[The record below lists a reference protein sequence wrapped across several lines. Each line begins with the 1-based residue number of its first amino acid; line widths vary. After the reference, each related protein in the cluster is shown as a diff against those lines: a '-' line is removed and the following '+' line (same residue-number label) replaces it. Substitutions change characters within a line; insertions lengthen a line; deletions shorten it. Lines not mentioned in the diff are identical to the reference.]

1 MYIQSILMFIISS
14 SIHLYASQTKNR
26 LYRNISKVF
35 ILPSLI
41 LLYYL
46 KAPEVD
52 NIFIIALLF
61 SWFGDLLLIGKGK
74 KFFTLGGISF
84 MISHIFFIISYSKH
98 IHDINSFIIL
108 IILAAI
114 IYTVITVIVFK
125 HLIKYLPKLLIFPMF
140 IYLLTNASMNCG
152 ALSLLLSNQT
162 LPSLI
167 VFIGALSFFISDTN
181 LFFVRFKVELKEQN
195 HFVVMLTYILAELL
209 IVIGM
214 INI

>member
-1 MYIQSILMFIISS
+1 MFIISS

-26 LYRNISKVF
+26 LYRNISKGF

-52 NIFIIALLF
+52 NTFIIALLF
-61 SWFGDLLLIGKGK
+61 SWLGDLLLIGKGK